1 MFKKGILAIIGTKI
15 LFFLKPELKIV
26 AKNIVIFAI
35 FILLTIYIHS
45 EYINWSEIS
54 GNNKY
59 IALSFIIKN
68 ILILISSILLLFS
81 IKRSKFKNDGF
92 DKFRDKELKT
102 YSEKKLEPKTNLQK
116 NEIDDAYFD
125 KFRGKKKLRTTQEIK
140 LGKKWEN

>member
-1 MFKKGILAIIGTKI
+1 MFKKGILAIIGAKI

-26 AKNIVIFAI
+26 ARNIVIFAI

-59 IALSFIIKN
+59 IALSFFIKN

>member
-1 MFKKGILAIIGTKI
+1 MFKKGILAIIGAKI

-26 AKNIVIFAI
+26 ARNIVIFAI

-54 GNNKY
+54 ENNKY

-140 LGKKWEN
+140 LGKK

>member
-1 MFKKGILAIIGTKI
+1 MFKKGILAIIGAKI

-26 AKNIVIFAI
+26 ARNTVIFAI

-54 GNNKY
+54 ENNKY

-140 LGKKWEN
+140 LGKK

>member
-1 MFKKGILAIIGTKI
+1 MFKKGILAIIGAKI

-26 AKNIVIFAI
+26 ARNIVIFAI

-54 GNNKY
+54 ENNKY

-68 ILILISSILLLFS
+68 ILILISFILLLFS

-140 LGKKWEN
+140 LGKK

>member
-45 EYINWSEIS
+45 EYIKWSEIS

-140 LGKKWEN
+140 LGKK

>member
-26 AKNIVIFAI
+26 AKNIAIFAI

-140 LGKKWEN
+140 LGKK

>member
-140 LGKKWEN
+140 LGKK

>member
-15 LFFLKPELKIV
+15 LFFLKPEL
-26 AKNIVIFAI
+26 NIVIFAI

-140 LGKKWEN
+140 LGKK

>member
-1 MFKKGILAIIGTKI
+1 MFKKGILAIIGAKI

-26 AKNIVIFAI
+26 ARNIVIFAI

-59 IALSFIIKN
+59 IALSFFIKN

-140 LGKKWEN
+140 LGKK

>member
-1 MFKKGILAIIGTKI
+1 MFKKGILAIIGAKI

-26 AKNIVIFAI
+26 ARNIVIFAI

-54 GNNKY
+54 ENNKY

-92 DKFRDKELKT
+92 DKFRDKKLKT

-140 LGKKWEN
+140 LGKK